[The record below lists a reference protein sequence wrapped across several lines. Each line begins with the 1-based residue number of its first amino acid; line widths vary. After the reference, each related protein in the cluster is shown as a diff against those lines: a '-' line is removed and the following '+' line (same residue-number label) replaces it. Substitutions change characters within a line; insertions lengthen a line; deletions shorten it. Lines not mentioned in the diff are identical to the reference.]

1 MWGFY
6 LKIEVEIKVIKT
18 LNILKRENNSPFFLK
33 ILFKTVFVLTVHFVM
48 ILLLFVCAILAL
60 LKVYALFKKC
70 TLNYVEVVAD

>member
-1 MWGFY
+1 LWGFY

-48 ILLLFVCAILAL
+48 ILLFVCAILTL
-60 LKVYALFKKC
+60 LKVYAIFKKC